1 MSATKKNRKREL
13 LYMFNI
19 ETTIERVSESDTI
32 KKKENTRK

>member
-19 ETTIERVSESDTI
+19 ETTIERVRESDTI